1 MWFGVLP
8 GMLDEKDRALLGQLQ
23 RDATQSYATL
33 GEAVGLSA
41 GAVHERVRKLR
52 ERGVI
57 RRTTVDVDPV
67 AVGRGVLAFVLV
79 RAAAWIG
86 DEPVG
91 AALAGIPAVQEAH
104 VIAGDA
110 SLLLKVR
117 TATPGDL
124 QDVLRQVY
132 KLGGVTST
140 EAIVVLDT
148 FFDRPVDPRDA

>member
-1 MWFGVLP
+1 
-8 GMLDEKDRALLGQLQ
+8 
-23 RDATQSYATL
+23 
-33 GEAVGLSA
+33 
-41 GAVHERVRKLR
+41 
-52 ERGVI
+52 VI

-67 AVGRGVLAFVLV
+67 EVGRGVLAFVLV

-91 AALAGIPAVQEAH
+91 KALADIAAVEEAH

-124 QDVLRQVY
+124 QAVLRQVY
-132 KLGGVTST
+132 KLGGVTGT
-140 EAIVVLDT
+140 EAIVALDT
-148 FFDRPVDPRDA
+148 FFDRPVAAGDA